1 MFKKI
6 VSNLSFS
13 PALVGQLGFY
23 AKRLR
28 KEEATRRL
36 GLIFVALALVVQSLT
51 VFQPPESANAA
62 SSNDLVYGGLGLGA
76 NRSINNFLNPYDA
89 NTANLKDI
97 TTSVGITRAEVAA
110 AQYGSFITG
119 TVKRSWGH
127 NAKYS
132 AAQGELPFAVRNAS
146 GQVVETIYHRPLS
159 IANGSN
165 ATIYG
170 WIGHS
175 SKVGWFAIMQA
186 CGNIVTEIIPPPPPP
201 PPTPTAECYSLT
213 GKVMSRTRFELNAV
227 ATTGGGATISN
238 YVFTV
243 KDSSG
248 NVAYTESVASTT
260 TKAATKTFSLNAV
273 GKYTA
278 TVAVTT
284 SVGVKT
290 STKCATS
297 LTSTPPVNCYVNKD
311 LTVEDKECQPC
322 PGQSTVW
329 IKDPECEAKIVQSK
343 TAVNVSQSSVDA
355 TTISAQES
363 DQIRYTIAVENTG
376 LLSTSVD
383 LKEDLTDVLEYATLI
398 DNGGGVFD
406 EKAKTLTWPSITL
419 KKDEKQTRVFV
430 VRVLDKI
437 PSTAQG
443 ASEPTSYNCEMSNV
457 FGNAVTIKVTCPP
470 EKVIENVVSELP
482 KTGPTENLIFAGIV
496 LAIATYFYARTRQ
509 VKKEVRLIRRN
520 LNVGTI

>member
-13 PALVGQLGFY
+13 PALVNQLGFY

-28 KEEATRRL
+28 KEETTRRI
-36 GLIFVALALVVQSLT
+36 GLVFVVLALVVQSLT

-76 NRSINNFLNPYDA
+76 NRSINNFLAPYDA

-97 TTSVGITRAEVAA
+97 TTSIGITRAEVAA
-110 AQYGSFITG
+110 AQYGSFVTG
-119 TVKRSWGH
+119 NVKRSWGH
-127 NAKYS
+127 HAKYS
-132 AAQGELPFAVRNAS
+132 AAQGELPFTVRNAS

-159 IANGSN
+159 IANGPN
-165 ATIYG
+165 ADIYG

-186 CGNIVTEIIPPPPPP
+186 CGNIVTDIIPPPPPP

-213 GKVMSRTRFELNAV
+213 GKVMSRTRFELHAV
-227 ATTGGGATISN
+227 ATQGGGATISN
-238 YVFTV
+238 YIFTV
-243 KDSSG
+243 KDSAG
-248 NVAYTESVASTT
+248 KVAYTETVASTT
-260 TKAATKTFSLNAV
+260 TKASTKTFSLNTV

-278 TVAVTT
+278 SVSVTT
-284 SVGVKT
+284 SIGVKT
-290 STKCATS
+290 STKCTTAIS
-297 LTSTPPVNCYVNKD
+297 STPPVNCYVNKD

-329 IKDPECEAKIVQSK
+329 IKDPLCEAKVVQSK
-343 TAVNVSQSSVDA
+343 TAINVSQSSVDA
-355 TTISAQES
+355 TTVSAKES
-363 DQIRYTIAVENTG
+363 DQIRYTITVENTG
-376 LLSTSVD
+376 LLSTPVE

-398 DNGGGVFD
+398 DNGGGTFD
-406 EKAKTLTWPSITL
+406 DKTKALTWPTVTL
-419 KKDEKQTRVFV
+419 KKNEKQTRVFV
-430 VRVLDKI
+430 VRVLDQI

-443 ASEPTSYNCEMSNV
+443 ASEATSYNCEMGNV
-457 FGNAVTIKVTCPP
+457 FGNAVHIKVACPP
-470 EKVIENVVSELP
+470 EKIIENVVTELP
-482 KTGPTENLIFAGIV
+482 KTGPTENLIFAGVV
-496 LAIATYFYARTRQ
+496 LALATYFYARTRQ